1 MVLSATLPGLGA
13 GALKN
18 REDAKALGTSKVCF
32 IHETSRLS
40 GLNIELLLFCLGIRI
55 ITVCHSVLQDI
66 RDRVLESSC
75 IGRYVFIQCCVSGC
89 RDSR

>member
-40 GLNIELLLFCLGIRI
+40 GLLNYCLGIRI
-55 ITVCHSVLQDI
+55 ITVCDAVLQDI
-66 RDRVLESSC
+66 RDRVLESPC
-75 IGRYVFIQCCVSGC
+75 IGRHVFIQCCVSGC